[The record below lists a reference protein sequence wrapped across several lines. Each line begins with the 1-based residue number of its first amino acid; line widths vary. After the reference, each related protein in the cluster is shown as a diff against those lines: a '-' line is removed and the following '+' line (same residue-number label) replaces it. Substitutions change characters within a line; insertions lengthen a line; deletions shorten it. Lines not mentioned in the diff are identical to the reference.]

1 MRERGDILMVLLV
14 GFILVFPAG
23 FLVHASP
30 RFPGSLGGGLLGI
43 LAALCMLLTLP
54 YLAAKHIPFIERRIT
69 RYVRKP
75 TLLAVHIYSGVLG
88 AFFALLHTAHK
99 FASPLGLMLTGLLLL
114 TVASGFAGRY
124 LLGELARA
132 LRGRKSELASL
143 QSAFLDIPA
152 APGEVGETQEPP
164 RWLRYVFTRANQPAE
179 PPPRDAIKL
188 AAAISDTEYAVR
200 AEEVTG
206 VLFARWR
213 WFHIVAGSLLYALVI
228 LHIAAAVYFGLRW
241 P

>member
-1 MRERGDILMVLLV
+1 MWRSNI
-14 GFILVFPAG
+14 
-23 FLVHASP
+23 S
-30 RFPGSLGGGLLGI
+30 
-43 LAALCMLLTLP
+43 
-54 YLAAKHIPFIERRIT
+54 IT

-88 AFFALLHTAHK
+88 AFFALFHTAHK
-99 FASPLGLMLTGLLLL
+99 FASPLGLMLTSLLLL
-114 TVASGFAGRY
+114 TVASGFVGRY

-152 APGEVGETQEPP
+152 APAEVGETQEPP

-213 WFHIVAGSLLYALVI
+213 WFHIVAGSLLYAFVI